1 MSDIA
6 VILAGG
12 LGKRLFPL
20 TELLPKTLLPIGNQ
34 SILESLISLLKR
46 NNIKTIYLAT
56 NHLHD
61 KIVNSIGDG
70 KKYGIKIYYSRE
82 KKRLGTCGPLS
93 LLENKI
99 KKPFFVINGD
109 ILTTANLKKIKT
121 HSLKKKTIFTV
132 VTKEIN
138 LPFRFGK
145 VTTKNDYITKL
156 EEKPNYKQEILSG
169 IYFCTPE
176 IFKLIPKNTFFG
188 IDDLIKKLMKKKIKI
203 AKYLLKNYWIDIGQL
218 DDYEIAKQDRSKKRS

>member
-99 KKPFFVINGD
+99 KNHF
-109 ILTTANLKKIKT
+109 L
-121 HSLKKKTIFTV
+121 
-132 VTKEIN
+132 
-138 LPFRFGK
+138 
-145 VTTKNDYITKL
+145 
-156 EEKPNYKQEILSG
+156 
-169 IYFCTPE
+169 
-176 IFKLIPKNTFFG
+176 
-188 IDDLIKKLMKKKIKI
+188 
-203 AKYLLKNYWIDIGQL
+203 
-218 DDYEIAKQDRSKKRS
+218 